1 MRVFEEMA
9 DEARIKKYGPKA
21 LELDVSY
28 NLLCGNAMNYGIP
41 IHKLIAKASSKEDF
55 NRKVLGTLYDSERTD
70 FYDFSLLMGL
80 YFGVYNSYGYLYV
93 APEVKREVIEANPNR
108 EDTISF
114 LAQYQEAICHYFQEA
129 YDFSDLQTTS
139 FVEKMTDVLT
149 GSELY
154 HKSYVHDFGKLLMGV
169 YLLYDKEEVNTEK
182 DEISKMISSGA
193 IISEFNRRNRIEI
206 VQSTGFKK

>member
-1 MRVFEEMA
+1 MRVFEELA
-9 DEARIKKYGPKA
+9 DEARIKKYGLKA
-21 LELDVSY
+21 KEFDVSC

-41 IHKLIAKASSKEDF
+41 IHKIIAKASSKEDF
-55 NRKVLGTLYDSERTD
+55 NRKVRTTLYDSERID

-93 APEVKREVIEANPNR
+93 APEVKREIIEANPNR

-114 LAQYQEAICHYFQEA
+114 LNQYQEAICHYFQET
-129 YDFSDLQTTS
+129 YDFSDLQTTT
-139 FVEKMTDVLT
+139 FVGKMTDILT
-149 GSELY
+149 DRELY

-193 IISEFNRRNRIEI
+193 IISEFNRRNAIQSI
-206 VQSTGFKK
+206 QSTGFKK